1 MIDILINVGAAL
13 LGGLIGGAAGYFI
26 GKALVKY
33 WEKAKNWFD
42 QVWNG
47 ITRVTRAVGILIRQG
62 NRLFKRF
69 VTLLKDGEIEEYY
82 DMSDE
87 GVEIKWEELTDEAKK
102 ALQEDEYIPVACYE

>member
-1 MIDILINVGAAL
+1 MIDILIDLGAAVI
-13 LGGLIGGAAGYFI
+13 GGLIGGAAGYFI

-42 QVWNG
+42 QVWNS
-47 ITRVTRAVGILIRQG
+47 IQRVRRAVGILLREG

-69 VTLLKDGEIEEYY
+69 VTLLFNGETEEYY
-82 DMSDE
+82 DQSDE

-102 ALQEDEYIPVACYE
+102 ALQEDEYIAVASYE